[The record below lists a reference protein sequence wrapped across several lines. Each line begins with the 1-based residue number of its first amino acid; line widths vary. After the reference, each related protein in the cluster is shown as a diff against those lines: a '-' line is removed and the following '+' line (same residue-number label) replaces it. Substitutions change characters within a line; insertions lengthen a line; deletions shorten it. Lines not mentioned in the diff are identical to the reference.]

1 MKSPVAVTLIIV
13 GGLLIFGPVIADH
26 SARAQV
32 VAIMTEQKLTS
43 VNLTPPPMSPQYR
56 FGCWFV
62 GSLMITVAV
71 LSSHSRRTEPK
82 AE

>member
-32 VAIMTEQKLTS
+32 VTIMTEQKLTS
-43 VNLTPPPMSPQYR
+43 VNLNPPPMSSQYR
-56 FGCWFV
+56 FGCWLV

-71 LSSHSRRTEPK
+71 LSSRSRK
-82 AE
+82 AEP